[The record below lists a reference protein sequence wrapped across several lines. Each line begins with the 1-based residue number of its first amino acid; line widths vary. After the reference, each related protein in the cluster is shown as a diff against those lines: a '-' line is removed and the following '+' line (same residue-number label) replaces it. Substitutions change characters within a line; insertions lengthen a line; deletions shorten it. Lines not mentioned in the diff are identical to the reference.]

1 MGVEGEGWRAGG
13 GGIVAWRL
21 VEKFGRAAVVLAVDN
36 GTAKGSARSID
47 GVSIHDAISGCDDC
61 LEKFGGH
68 AMAAGLTLNTDAI
81 TAFRERL
88 IDRVNAV
95 TTVEDLRATVEIDAE
110 VRLRDCELDAFLH
123 IQRLAPFG
131 RGNPT
136 PRLMLRG
143 VRLARP
149 PQPMGSSGSH
159 LALHL
164 ADPGDPTGPAV
175 RAAAFG
181 MGEYLDQLATGM
193 TLDVVFKPAI
203 NTWRGVTRPDFHV
216 IDWRVV

>member
-1 MGVEGEGWRAGG
+1 
-13 GGIVAWRL
+13 
-21 VEKFGRAAVVLAVDN
+21 
-36 GTAKGSARSID
+36 
-47 GVSIHDAISGCDDC
+47 
-61 LEKFGGH
+61 
-68 AMAAGLTLNTDAI
+68 
-81 TAFRERL
+81 L
-88 IDRVNAV
+88 IACVNAV
-95 TTVEDLRATVEIDAE
+95 TTVDDLQPTLDIDAE
-110 VRLRDCELDAFLH
+110 VRLRDCDLDTFGH

-136 PRLMLRG
+136 PRLLLRG

-164 ADPGDPTGPAV
+164 ADPSDPTGPAV

-181 MGEYLDQLATGM
+181 MGEYIDQLANGM

-203 NTWRGVTRPDFHV
+203 NTWRGVSRPDFHV
-216 IDWRVV
+216 VDWRVC